1 MANLRTTVR
10 WIRQIKSL
18 SFRSIWSLACVR
30 LPPRQCGYN
39 PDDYRTKIV
48 PFGIMNDI
56 VGLILACMSC
66 LLIPIEAEIIFLKHL
81 LTILSLL
88 LCFFNLTSLQYVV
101 TPSPASIFSKFVALC
116 DHIKRWAASSSIIPS
131 RNPKTS
137 YLSELLLVG
146 PFSVVLPAQ
155 VAMWGV

>member
-18 SFRSIWSLACVR
+18 SFGSIWSLACVS
-30 LPPRQCGYN
+30 LPPRLCGYN
-39 PDDYRTKIV
+39 PDDFRTKIV

-56 VGLILACMSC
+56 VRLIIACMLC
-66 LLIPIEAEIIFLKHL
+66 LLTPTEAEMIFLKHL

-88 LCFFNLTSLQYVV
+88 LFFLNFTSLQYVV

-116 DHIKRWAASSSIIPS
+116 DHIKRWVASSSLIPS
-131 RNPKTS
+131 SGTDMKK
-137 YLSELLLVG
+137 YEDI
-146 PFSVVLPAQ
+146 LP
-155 VAMWGV
+155 V

>member
-30 LPPRQCGYN
+30 LPPRLCGYN
-39 PDDYRTKIV
+39 PDDYRTKIA

-56 VGLILACMSC
+56 VRLILACMSC

-88 LCFFNLTSLQYVV
+88 LFFFFNFTSLQNVV
-101 TPSPASIFSKFVALC
+101 TPSPVSIFSKFVALC
-116 DHIKRWAASSSIIPS
+116 DHIKRWVASSSIIPS
-131 RNPKTS
+131 SGIDMKK
-137 YLSELLLVG
+137 YEDI
-146 PFSVVLPAQ
+146 LP
-155 VAMWGV
+155 V